1 MNEEGLFDPQH
12 KKPLPAYPMD
22 VALVTGNNTAY
33 TVGVTTAT
41 VASSATADGLAKAS
55 DVKSYVDTTVASS
68 VGAIKLPTVS
78 TANSFVTVTPNVVDG
93 ATDYKVGVVTAVVS
107 EVAEA
112 GKLADAKDVKDYI
125 DGKETTINNN
135 IETKLSWTEL

>member
-1 MNEEGLFDPQH
+1 M
-12 KKPLPAYPMD
+12 
-22 VALVTGNNTAY
+22 
-33 TVGVTTAT
+33 
-41 VASSATADGLAKAS
+41 
-55 DVKSYVDTTVASS
+55 
-68 VGAIKLPTVS
+68 
-78 TANSFVTVTPNVVDG
+78 TPNVVDG

-112 GKLADAKDVKDYI
+112 GSLADAKDVKDYI